1 VLVWT
6 KRVLAALPSQ
16 HHEHDDRHE
25 RPAFAP
31 ADARS
36 IVMNS
41 VADYVLVC
49 PAEPETRYYAR
60 HAANGAAPEA
70 TLSAMLAE
78 GRHPDWLAPV
88 DLAESPLKLYRVIR

>member
-1 VLVWT
+1 
-6 KRVLAALPSQ
+6 
-16 HHEHDDRHE
+16 
-25 RPAFAP
+25 
-31 ADARS
+31 
-36 IVMNS
+36 
-41 VADYVLVC
+41 VLVC